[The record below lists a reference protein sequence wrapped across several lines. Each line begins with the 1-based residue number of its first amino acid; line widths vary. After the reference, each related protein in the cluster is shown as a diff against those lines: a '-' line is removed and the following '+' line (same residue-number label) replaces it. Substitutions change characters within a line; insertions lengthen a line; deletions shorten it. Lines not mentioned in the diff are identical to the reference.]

1 MERFLAAIRNMFQVQ
16 DLRKRILFT
25 LAMLAVYRIG
35 AHITAPGINK
45 VRLEQVWGEVGNT
58 LLGVLDLFSGG
69 NFRTISVFALGVTPY
84 ITASIIL
91 QLMTVVS
98 PQLKKLQEEGE
109 MGRQKINQWTRYLTV
124 GLAAVQTFFVANW
137 LQYNGVAS
145 VPGTRF
151 LIMTALILT
160 TGTIF
165 VMWLGE
171 QITERGVGNGVSL
184 LIFAGIVI
192 GLPRGIQ
199 QVAQRLSSGDPLET
213 VGVIVMVLALV
224 ALIAFIVFVESGRRK
239 VAVSYA
245 KRHVGRQMVGGQQTT
260 MPLKVNMGGV
270 IPVIFASS
278 VLSMPQ
284 SLFSAFPP
292 DPANQNSTWGRVY
305 QFFQFFHGGDPYYE
319 FVFMTLIIFFTLF
332 NTHANG
338 NNAAWVDWVQANL
351 VKGDHPIYMVTYVA
365 LILFFTFFYVSIIFN
380 VEEVADNLRKHGG
393 FMPGIRPGRAT
404 ADYLRTILTRL
415 TTVGAVYLAF
425 IAFVPQFMLSGFKV
439 GRLPFVGTW
448 LENFVSNT
456 PGLAWIPN
464 GMGYKFYFGGTSL
477 LILVGVAMDTVAQIE
492 SQLVMRNY
500 EGFLGGGGRLRG
512 RRT

>member
-1 MERFLAAIRNMFQVQ
+1 MEKFLAAVRNMFSVP
-16 DLRKRILFT
+16 DLRKRIFFT
-25 LAMLAVYRIG
+25 LGLLAIYRLG
-35 AHITAPGINK
+35 AHISTPGINRQ
-45 VRLEQVWGEVGNT
+45 RLDEVWNDVSGT

-69 NFRTISVFALGVTPY
+69 NFRVISIFALGVTPY

-124 GLAAVQTFFVANW
+124 GLGALQTSFVAHW
-137 LQYNGVAS
+137 LQINGVGA
-145 VPGTRF
+145 PTWGF
-151 LIMTALILT
+151 LLTTVLTLT

-171 QITERGVGNGVSL
+171 QITERGVGNGISL

-192 GLPRGIQ
+192 GLPNGVQ
-199 QVAQRLSSGDPLET
+199 QVMTRISGGDTLEIL
-213 VGVIVMVLALV
+213 GVIVMVAALV
-224 ALIAFIVFVESGRRK
+224 LVIAFIVFVESARRK
-239 VAVSYA
+239 IPVSYA

-284 SLFSAFPP
+284 SLFSALPP
-292 DPANQNSTWGRVY
+292 KNPDNWYGKIFA
-305 QFFQFFHGGDPYYE
+305 FFQVFHAGDPYYE
-319 FVFMTLIIFFTLF
+319 LIFLS
-332 NTHANG
+332 
-338 NNAAWVDWVQANL
+338 
-351 VKGDHPIYMVTYVA
+351 
-365 LILFFTFFYVSIIFN
+365 LIVFFTFFYVSIVFN

-404 ADYLRTILTRL
+404 AEYLNTILTRL
-415 TTVGAVYLAF
+415 TVVGAVYLAAV
-425 IAFVPQFMLSGFKV
+425 AFLPQVMLSGFRV
-439 GRLPFVGTW
+439 GRLPFVGVW
-448 LENFVSNT
+448 LDALFSTT
-456 PGLAWIPN
+456 PGLSWVLT
-464 GMGYKFYFGGTSL
+464 GMNYQFYFGGTSL

-492 SQLVMRNY
+492 AQLVMRNY
-500 EGFLGGGGRLRG
+500 EGFLGSGGRLRG
-512 RRT
+512 RRA